1 MKEKSNIPTK
11 EDISKFLDLNVE
23 NVNKVFLY
31 ATTDRNGKR
40 IESGEN
46 EKYDALLKAV
56 TLRKEGTSSEEPIYL
71 NMDRIF
77 HIKGAVAGFFQQ
89 LQISFWNKGL
99 QKDDPRYTKTIL
111 KDLVGL
117 KACDGK
123 TNVIKLKN
131 KAGREE
137 FVSVW
142 ADQAHKDS
150 IDQLLYMA
158 RGLEMIEPLKDSG
171 TKDKDGN
178 PVLVVDTTHRIFEK
192 MIPRYS
198 EETKATLSK
207 LIMAKA
213 KKPTAPTAPSG
224 QGEDGGMEK

>member
-1 MKEKSNIPTK
+1 MKEKLNIPTK
-11 EDISKFLDLNVE
+11 EEISKFLDLNVE

-31 ATTDRNGKR
+31 SRTNENGEI
-40 IESGEN
+40 IESN
-46 EKYDALLKAV
+46 DPEKYGPFI
-56 TLRKEGTSSEEPIYL
+56 KEIKLNENSSSEQPVYFDL
-71 NMDRIF
+71 NKLFQTRE
-77 HIKGAVAGFFQQ
+77 AVMGFFQQ

-131 KAGREE
+131 KMGREE
-137 FVSVW
+137 FVSLW
-142 ADQAHKDS
+142 ANQEHKDS

-158 RGLEMIEPLKDSG
+158 RGLDLIYPLKDSG

-213 KKPTAPTAPSG
+213 KKPTAPTSPNG

>member
-1 MKEKSNIPTK
+1 MKEKLNIPSK
-11 EDISKFLDLNVE
+11 EEISKFLDLNVE

-31 ATTDRNGKR
+31 ATVDKNGDVIQSKDQK
-40 IESGEN
+40 
-46 EKYDALLKAV
+46 KYGVFIKDI
-56 TLRKEGTSSEEPIYL
+56 TLREDSSDEEPVHFNYGNLL
-71 NMDRIF
+71 NTRA
-77 HIKGAVAGFFQQ
+77 AVIGFFQQ

-99 QKDDPRYTKTIL
+99 QKDDSRYTKTIL

-150 IDQLLYMA
+150 IDQLLYLA
-158 RGLEMIEPLKDSG
+158 RGLDIIEPLKDSG
-171 TKDKDGN
+171 AKDKAGN
-178 PVLVVDTTHRIFEK
+178 PVLVVDTTHNIFEK

-213 KKPTAPTAPSG
+213 KKPTAPTAPNG

>member
-1 MKEKSNIPTK
+1 MEEKINIPTK
-11 EDISKFLDLNVE
+11 EEVSKFLDLNVE

-31 ATTDRNGKR
+31 ATVDKNGNKL
-40 IESGEN
+40 ESN
-46 EKYDALLKAV
+46 DFQKYKTVIKDTTLLK
-56 TLRKEGTSSEEPIYL
+56 EDSSDKTVYFNL
-71 NMDRIF
+71 DRLLGVR
-77 HIKGAVAGFFQQ
+77 GAISGFFQQ

-99 QKDDPRYTKTIL
+99 QKDDPRYTKTAV
-111 KDLVGL
+111 KDLIGL

-131 KAGREE
+131 KAGKEE

-171 TKDKDGN
+171 AKDKSGN

-213 KKPTAPTAPSG
+213 KKPTAPTAPNG

>member
-1 MKEKSNIPTK
+1 MEEKINIPTK
-11 EDISKFLDLNVE
+11 EEVSKFLDLNVE

-31 ATTDRNGKR
+31 ATVDRNGKKL
-40 IESGEN
+40 ESSDFQ
-46 EKYDALLKAV
+46 KYKTVIKDATLLE
-56 TLRKEGTSSEEPIYL
+56 EGSSDKTVYFNL
-71 NMDRIF
+71 DKLLGVR
-77 HIKGAVAGFFQQ
+77 GAISGFFQQ

-99 QKDDPRYTKTIL
+99 RNDDPRYTKTAV
-111 KDLVGL
+111 KDLIGL

-171 TKDKDGN
+171 AKDKSGN
-178 PVLVVDTTHRIFEK
+178 PILVVDTTHRIFEK

>member
-1 MKEKSNIPTK
+1 MEEKINIPTK
-11 EDISKFLDLNVE
+11 EEVSKFLDLNVE

-31 ATTDRNGKR
+31 ATVDKNGNKL
-40 IESGEN
+40 ESN
-46 EKYDALLKAV
+46 DFQKYKTVIKDATLLK
-56 TLRKEGTSSEEPIYL
+56 EDSSDKTVYFNL
-71 NMDRIF
+71 DRLLEVR
-77 HIKGAVAGFFQQ
+77 GAISGFFQQ

-99 QKDDPRYTKTIL
+99 QKDDPRYTKTAV
-111 KDLVGL
+111 KDLIGL

-131 KAGREE
+131 KAGKEE

-171 TKDKDGN
+171 AKDKSGN

-213 KKPTAPTAPSG
+213 KKPTAPTAPNG